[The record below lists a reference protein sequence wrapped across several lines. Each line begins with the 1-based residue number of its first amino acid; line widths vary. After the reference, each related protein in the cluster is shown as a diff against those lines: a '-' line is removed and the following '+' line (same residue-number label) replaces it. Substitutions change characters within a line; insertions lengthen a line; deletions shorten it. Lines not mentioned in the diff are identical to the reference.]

1 MTTKVF
7 TIPANQLDQLETKL
21 NELFGNPEFN
31 GYEVA
36 ASFPNSDFSEVVI
49 ILQKP

>member
-7 TIPANQLDQLETKL
+7 TIPADQIDQLEAKL
-21 NELFGNPEFN
+21 NELFGKAEFT

-36 ASFPNSDFSEVVI
+36 ASFPNADFSKVVI

>member
-1 MTTKVF
+1 MITKIF
-7 TIPANQLDQLETKL
+7 TVPSDQLDKLETKL
-21 NELFGNPEFN
+21 NQLLSKPEYH

-36 ASFPNSDFSEVVI
+36 ASFPNSDFSAIVI

>member
-7 TIPANQLDQLETKL
+7 TVAADEVDQLETKL
-21 NELFGNPEFN
+21 NQLLGRPDFKD
-31 GYEVA
+31 YEVA
-36 ASFPNSDFSEVVI
+36 ASFPNSNFSVIYI